1 MTIAKNDAFL
11 KTGIGFRVKKM
22 SYVIISFYDP
32 PIFKKKDTIPFDFK
46 IYDIGFVCFASK
58 KTRMINKKIMLIIT

>member
-11 KTGIGFRVKKM
+11 KTGMGFRVKKM

-32 PIFKKKDTIPFDFK
+32 PIFKKKIRYRSISKFTISVS
-46 IYDIGFVCFASK
+46 FVFASK